1 MKPEVKE
8 VLLKYQQAEIDGVLV
23 YQALAKL
30 APNEEM
36 KNKLLELAADEG
48 RHGAILRKYTNEI
61 LTPSD
66 EGAKMIEQMYKQYG
80 NKIFEKIAEAEDKG
94 GEMYAP
100 FVNDIPEAKSMIED
114 ELKHARIARSFLD

>member
-1 MKPEVKE
+1 MKQEVKE
-8 VLLKYQQAEIDGVLV
+8 QLLKYQQGEIDGVLV

-36 KNKLLELAADEG
+36 KNTLLELAADEG

-66 EGAKMIEQMYKQYG
+66 ESAKMMEQMYKQYG

-94 GEMYAP
+94 GEMYEP